1 MLLLIALL
9 ISLVGFCLLFY
20 GVKLTIKKE
29 ETKRKTMVSIL
40 ATVFELLTTG
50 AFTTEGILITFGL
63 VLTLTGTIF
72 LFLI

>member
-29 ETKRKTMVSIL
+29 ETKRKTMVYIL
-40 ATVFELLTTG
+40 ATVFELLTG